1 MNTNNKDDNS
11 CCCSFC
17 GKPKD
22 KAKKRIAGP
31 NGVYICDECITLC
44 QEIIADDLGA
54 PREAQAFEL
63 PRPTQIKEILDQ
75 SN

>member
-22 KAKKRIAGP
+22 KAKKLIAGP
-31 NGVYICDECITLC
+31 NGVYICDECI
-44 QEIIADDLGA
+44 EIC
-54 PREAQAFEL
+54 REVLTEEEQTEQPESVKL
-63 PRPTQIKEILDQ
+63 LKPKENI
-75 SN
+75 